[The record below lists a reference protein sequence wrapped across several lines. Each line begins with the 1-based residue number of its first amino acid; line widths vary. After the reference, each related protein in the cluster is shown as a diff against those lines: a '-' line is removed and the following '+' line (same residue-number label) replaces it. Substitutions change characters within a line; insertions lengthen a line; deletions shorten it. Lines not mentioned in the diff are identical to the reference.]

1 MINAENE
8 GPRTSSLLPVVT
20 SCVAGVVLLVLY
32 RAQIVDI
39 FVMALRTT
47 DRGYV
52 FLVPAVAA
60 YLMVIRRSRLRRMP
74 AGRQGASLGI
84 LLVGGSFFLSWFG
97 KDRDLLAIWQL
108 APVVGVL
115 GICIAA
121 LGMRRVAALGPGF
134 MILPLLVPIPGGV
147 RQALAQP
154 LQLMATEVTSFVL
167 QLLGVNAVRT
177 GSLIDING
185 ALVAV
190 GEACNG
196 MRLIL
201 PLAIVM
207 YAFVFSL
214 PLRWMT
220 RGVLLFLCIPVALVC
235 NVVRLVPTALA
246 YGYLPEH
253 AVVIHDLGGWL
264 MIPLALLMLVGFL
277 RMLAW
282 MDISVSRYRLVTA

>member
-1 MINAENE
+1 
-8 GPRTSSLLPVVT
+8 
-20 SCVAGVVLLVLY
+20 
-32 RAQIVDI
+32 
-39 FVMALRTT
+39 
-47 DRGYV
+47 
-52 FLVPAVAA
+52 
-60 YLMVIRRSRLRRMP
+60 
-74 AGRQGASLGI
+74 
-84 LLVGGSFFLSWFG
+84 
-97 KDRDLLAIWQL
+97 
-108 APVVGVL
+108 
-115 GICIAA
+115 
-121 LGMRRVAALGPGF
+121 
-134 MILPLLVPIPGGV
+134 
-147 RQALAQP
+147 
-154 LQLMATEVTSFVL
+154 MATEVTSFVL
-167 QLLGVNAVRT
+167 QLLGVNAVDT
-177 GSLIDING
+177 GSLIING

>member
-1 MINAENE
+1 MDQGNE
-8 GPRTSSLLPVVT
+8 RTGDSWLIPMAT
-20 SCVAGVVLLVLY
+20 SCLAILVLLLLY

-39 FVMALRTT
+39 VTMALGST

-60 YLMVIRRSRLRRMP
+60 YLMIIRRSRLRRIRT
-74 AGRQGASLGI
+74 GREGASLGI
-84 LLVGGSFFLSWFG
+84 LFVVGSFLLSWFG
-97 KDRDLLAIWQL
+97 KDRDLLAVWQL
-108 APVVGVL
+108 APVIGVL

-121 LGMRRVAALGPGF
+121 LGVRRVVALGPGF
-134 MILPLLVPIPGGV
+134 IILLLLVPIPGGV

-196 MRLIL
+196 MRLVL

-220 RGVLLFLCIPVALVC
+220 RGLMLLLCVPVALVC

-246 YGYLPEH
+246 YGYFPEH
-253 AVVIHDLGGWL
+253 AVLIHDLGGWL
-264 MIPLALLMLVGFL
+264 MIPLALVMLVGFL
-277 RMLAW
+277 RILAW